1 MRQSAGQVR
10 LERIES
16 RADGTL
22 TNCLS
27 SQHAAETRVSMILNQ
42 PFFSWNSGVGGRH
55 LNRVL
60 FFIRPP
66 RKGTEALRELA
77 HYVNN
82 AQKLN
87 KHSKFAPA

>member
-1 MRQSAGQVR
+1 
-10 LERIES
+10 
-16 RADGTL
+16 
-22 TNCLS
+22 
-27 SQHAAETRVSMILNQ
+27 MILNQ